1 MILKKTL
8 PKEVIDHWPEVFG
21 EINLKV
27 IPIRYLDSIL
37 ISFKDGRSWSIS
49 VRSKLRC
56 NDTSKVEAELQ
67 EFFTAYDDAISNIDF
82 KLDTEKVKRDILKI
96 TGKFLKKR
104 KL

>member
-8 PKEVIDHWPEVFG
+8 PKEIIEHWPEVFG

-27 IPIRYLDSIL
+27 IPVKYLDSVL
-37 ISFKDGRSWSIS
+37 INFKDGRTWQIPI
-49 VRSKLRC
+49 RSKVRGD
-56 NDTSKVEAELQ
+56 DTSKVEAELQ
-67 EFFTAYDDAISNIDF
+67 EFFTTYDDVIGHIDF
-82 KLDTEKVKRDILKI
+82 KLDTEKVKKDIKKI

>member
-27 IPIRYLDSIL
+27 IPVKYLDSVL
-37 ISFKDGRSWSIS
+37 ISFKDGRSWCIPI
-49 VRSKLRC
+49 RSKLRG
-56 NDTSKVEAELQ
+56 NDTTKIEAELQ
-67 EFFTAYDDAISNIDF
+67 EFFTTYDDVINNVDF

>member
-27 IPIRYLDSIL
+27 IPIKYLDSIL
-37 ISFKDGRSWSIS
+37 ISFKDGRSWSIA
-49 VRSKLRC
+49 VRSKLRG

-82 KLDTEKVKRDILKI
+82 KLDTIKVKKDIKQS
-96 TGKFLKKR
+96 TEKFLKKK